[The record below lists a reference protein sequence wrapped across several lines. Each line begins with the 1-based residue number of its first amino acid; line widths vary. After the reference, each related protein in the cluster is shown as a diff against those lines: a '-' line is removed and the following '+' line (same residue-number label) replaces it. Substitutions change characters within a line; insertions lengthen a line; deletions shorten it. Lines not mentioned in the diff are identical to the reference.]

1 MVGRKKKRKDKKMT
15 KDELTAKIGELT
27 AENDTL
33 RSDKQILEGDL
44 QEARADLAAAKEE
57 LETLKN
63 ADPKT
68 APENNGTIAALRE
81 IIDLSCKD
89 HCPHRG
95 KAEACKNCTIYLK
108 LQEISR

>member
-1 MVGRKKKRKDKKMT
+1 MT
-15 KDELTAKIGELT
+15 KEELTVKIGELT

-44 QEARADLAAAKEE
+44 LEARSDLAAAREE
-57 LETLKN
+57 LEMLKN

-68 APENNGTIAALRE
+68 AFSGNNGTIAALRE

-95 KAEACKNCTIYLK
+95 KVEACKNCTIYLK
-108 LQEISR
+108 LENLNLEK

>member
-1 MVGRKKKRKDKKMT
+1 MT
-15 KDELTAKIGELT
+15 KEELTTKIGELT

-44 QEARADLAAAKEE
+44 LEARADLAAAKKE

-68 APENNGTIAALRE
+68 ASEDSGTIAALRE

-95 KAEACKNCTIYLK
+95 KVEACKNCTIYLK
-108 LQEISR
+108 LQEIDR

>member
-1 MVGRKKKRKDKKMT
+1 MT
-15 KDELTAKIGELT
+15 KEELTVKIGELT

-44 QEARADLAAAKEE
+44 LEARSDLAAAREE
-57 LETLKN
+57 LEMLKN

-68 APENNGTIAALRE
+68 AVPENDGTIAALRE

-95 KAEACKNCTIYLK
+95 KVEACKNCTIFLK
-108 LQEISR
+108 LENLNLEK

>member
-1 MVGRKKKRKDKKMT
+1 MT
-15 KDELTAKIGELT
+15 KEELTVKIGELT

-44 QEARADLAAAKEE
+44 LEARSDLAAAKEE

-63 ADPKT
+63 ADLKT

-95 KAEACKNCTIYLK
+95 KVEACKNCTIHLK
-108 LQEISR
+108 LENLNLEK